1 MKKTIL
7 TILLCGVMVL
17 GMTGWGKQKN
27 EFDIGN
33 KSDIKISQNDV
44 IMTIKDGTLTNKSVT
59 LILTNNSDRKI
70 QYGSPYEIEVKK
82 NGEWYKINAKLN
94 FTLPLFILESKKKN
108 EFKLNF
114 EEGYGKLPSGTY
126 RVIKKID
133 KEKEDGLFDSFYVST
148 EFTIK

>member
-1 MKKTIL
+1 MKKMVFV
-7 TILLCGVMVL
+7 ILLCGVL
-17 GMTGWGKQKN
+17 ILTMTGCVKTKN
-27 EFDIGN
+27 KLDIGN
-33 KSDIKISQNDV
+33 KSNIKALKNDV

-59 LILTNNSDRKI
+59 LVLINNSDKKI
-70 QYGSPYEIEVKK
+70 QYGSSYEIEIKK
-82 NGEWYKINAKLN
+82 NDEWHKINAELN
-94 FTLPLFILESKKKN
+94 FTLQLFILESKKKN

-133 KEKEDGLFDSFYVST
+133 KEKEDGLFDSFYVAA

>member
-1 MKKTIL
+1 MKKMVFV
-7 TILLCGVMVL
+7 ILLCGVL
-17 GMTGWGKQKN
+17 ILTMTGCVKTKN
-27 EFDIGN
+27 KLDIGN
-33 KSDIKISQNDV
+33 KSNIKALKNDV

-59 LILTNNSDRKI
+59 LVLINNSDKKI
-70 QYGSPYEIEVKK
+70 QYGSPYEIEIKK

-114 EEGYGKLPSGTY
+114 EDGYGKLPPGTY

>member
-1 MKKTIL
+1 MKHIIL
-7 TILLCGVMVL
+7 IALVCIGVVL
-17 GMTGWGKQKN
+17 GMTGCGKSKK
-27 EFDIGN
+27 EFDIGD

-44 IMTIKDGTLTNKSVT
+44 TMTIKDGTLTNKSVT

-70 QYGSPYEIEVKK
+70 QYGSPYEIEIKK

>member
-1 MKKTIL
+1 MKKL
-7 TILLCGVMVL
+7 VFVILLCGIMVL
-17 GMTGWGKQKN
+17 TMTGCENAKN
-27 EFDIGN
+27 KLDIGN
-33 KSDIKISQNDV
+33 KSNINVSQNDV

-59 LILTNNSDRKI
+59 LVLTNNSDRKI
-70 QYGSPYEIEVKK
+70 QYGSPYEIEIKK

-94 FTLPLFILESKKKN
+94 FTLPLFILESKEKN
-108 EFKLNF
+108 EFKLDF

>member
-1 MKKTIL
+1 MKKMVFV
-7 TILLCGVMVL
+7 ILLCGVL
-17 GMTGWGKQKN
+17 ILTMTGCVKTKN
-27 EFDIGN
+27 KLDIGN
-33 KSDIKISQNDV
+33 KSDIKALKNDV

-70 QYGSPYEIEVKK
+70 QYGSPYEIEIKK
-82 NGEWYKINAKLN
+82 NDEWHKINAELN
-94 FTLPLFILESKKKN
+94 FTLQLFILESNEKN
-108 EFKLNF
+108 EFELNF
-114 EEGYGKLPSGTY
+114 EDGYGKLPSGTY

>member
-1 MKKTIL
+1 MKKMVFV
-7 TILLCGVMVL
+7 ILLCGVL
-17 GMTGWGKQKN
+17 ILTMTGCVKTKN
-27 EFDIGN
+27 KLDIGN
-33 KSDIKISQNDV
+33 KSDIKVSQNDV

-70 QYGSPYEIEVKK
+70 QYGSPYEIEIKK
-82 NGEWYKINAKLN
+82 NDEWHKINAELN
-94 FTLPLFILESKKKN
+94 FTLQLFILESKEKN
-108 EFKLNF
+108 EFELNF
-114 EEGYGKLPSGTY
+114 EDGYGKLPSGTY

>member
-1 MKKTIL
+1 MKKMVFV
-7 TILLCGVMVL
+7 ILLCGVL
-17 GMTGWGKQKN
+17 ILAMTGCAKTKN
-27 EFDIGN
+27 KLDIGN
-33 KSDIKISQNDV
+33 KSNIKALKNDI

-59 LILTNNSDRKI
+59 LVLINNSDKKI
-70 QYGSPYEIEVKK
+70 QYGSSYEIEIKK
-82 NGEWYKINAKLN
+82 NDEWHKINAELN
-94 FTLPLFILESKKKN
+94 FTLQLFILESKKKN

-133 KEKEDGLFDSFYVST
+133 KEKEDGLFDSFYVAA

>member
-1 MKKTIL
+1 MKKIVFV
-7 TILLCGVMVL
+7 ILLSGIMVL
-17 GMTGWGKQKN
+17 TMTGCGNAKN
-27 EFDIGN
+27 KLNIGN
-33 KSDIKISQNDV
+33 KSDIKVSQNDV

>member
-1 MKKTIL
+1 MKKMVFV
-7 TILLCGVMVL
+7 ILLCGVLILTMAGCVK
-17 GMTGWGKQKN
+17 TKN
-27 EFDIGN
+27 KLDIGN
-33 KSDIKISQNDV
+33 KSNIKALKNDV

-59 LILTNNSDRKI
+59 LVLINNSDKKI
-70 QYGSPYEIEVKK
+70 QYGSSYEIEIKK
-82 NGEWYKINAKLN
+82 NDEWHKINAELN
-94 FTLPLFILESKKKN
+94 FTLQLFILESKKNN

-133 KEKEDGLFDSFYVST
+133 KEKEDGLFDSFYVAA